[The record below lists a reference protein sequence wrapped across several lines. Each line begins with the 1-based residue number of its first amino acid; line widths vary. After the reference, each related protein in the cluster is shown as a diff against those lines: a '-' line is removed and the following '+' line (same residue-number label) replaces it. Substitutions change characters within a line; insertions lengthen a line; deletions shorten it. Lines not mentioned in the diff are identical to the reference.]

1 MVKIVKYIL
10 FQRKMVLASPLQRL
24 LLNFNCRARRTANL
38 NLNCQTLIPK
48 THIVPNSFINGRPFS
63 IGISPRKNNISYNNS
78 AHSNFCRLRE
88 KSVFEHC
95 KAQVSYNLILNF
107 LLWIEFFG
115 YLYRINKSI
124 LINVFL
130 LTFRCYIRF
139 LQDQR
144 GIQNGKIYNIQKGQ
158 MIGKIPRKF
167 WGNQLCTI

>member
-1 MVKIVKYIL
+1 MGIVFLATLNIGFIFYTCMLYKNIL
-10 FQRKMVLASPLQRL
+10 VQRKMVLASPLQRL

-95 KAQVSYNLILNF
+95 KAQVVYQVPSRSKGHSK
-107 LLWIEFFG
+107 W
-115 YLYRINKSI
+115 
-124 LINVFL
+124 
-130 LTFRCYIRF
+130 
-139 LQDQR
+139 Q
-144 GIQNGKIYNIQKGQ
+144 NIQHTKGANDRKNSQ
-158 MIGKIPRKF
+158 KILSYVNNIITAIKNN
-167 WGNQLCTI
+167 GNITD